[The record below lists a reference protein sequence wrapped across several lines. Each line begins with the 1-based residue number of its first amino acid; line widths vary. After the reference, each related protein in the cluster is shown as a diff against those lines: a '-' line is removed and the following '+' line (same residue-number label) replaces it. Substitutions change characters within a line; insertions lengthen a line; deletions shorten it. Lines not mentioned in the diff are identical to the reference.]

1 LLTIRARVGS
11 VPVVR
16 SGSTARALTEKRLRE
31 AIARG
36 DMVPGQRLVEADL
49 MRMYG
54 VTRGSVRLALE
65 ALVAEGLVE
74 RVPNRGARVR
84 RVSAEEAVA
93 ITECRMAL
101 ESLIAR
107 KAAERATDRQIAMLR
122 AHGVRL
128 EQALEDGDLPKYSSL
143 IEQLYGL
150 VHEMGRQP
158 VAGDLVARLQAQLV
172 RHQFQLSLRP
182 GRPQRSLRELFALV
196 EAVAERSPDRAEAA
210 TVAHFHEVI
219 AALEQ
224 CG

>member
-1 LLTIRARVGS
+1 
-11 VPVVR
+11 VPDVR
-16 SGSTARALTEKRLRE
+16 SGSTARAFTEKRLRE

-36 DMVPGQRLVEADL
+36 DVVPGQRLVEADL
-49 MRMYG
+49 MRMYR
-54 VTRGSVRLALE
+54 VTRGSVRLALD
-65 ALVAEGLVE
+65 ALAAEGLVE

-107 KAAERATDRQIAMLR
+107 KAAERATDREIATLR
-122 AHGVRL
+122 AHGARMA
-128 EQALEDGDLPKYSSL
+128 QALEDGDLPKYSSL

-158 VAGDLVARLQAQLV
+158 AAADLVARLQAQIV

-182 GRPQRSLRELFALV
+182 GRPQRSLRELSGLIDAI
-196 EAVAERSPDRAEAA
+196 AARSPDRAEAA
-210 TVAHFHEVI
+210 TVAHFHHVI
-219 AALEQ
+219 AALQQSGER
-224 CG
+224 

>member
-1 LLTIRARVGS
+1 VF
-11 VPVVR
+11 PVVR

-36 DMVPGQRLVEADL
+36 DVVPGQRLVEADL
-49 MRMYG
+49 TQMYG
-54 VTRGSVRLALE
+54 VTRGSVRLALD
-65 ALVAEGLVE
+65 ALIAEGLVE

-84 RVSAEEAVA
+84 RVSTEEAVA

-107 KAAERATDRQIAMLR
+107 KAAERATDRQIAALR
-122 AHGVRL
+122 AHGRRM
-128 EQALEDGDLPKYSSL
+128 EQALADADLAKYSAL

-150 VHEMGRQP
+150 VHETGRQP
-158 VAGDLVARLQAQLV
+158 VAADLVTRLQAQIV

-182 GRPQRSLRELFALV
+182 GRPQRSLPELLALV
-196 EAVAERSPDRAEAA
+196 EAIADRRPDRAEAA
-210 TVAHFHEVI
+210 TVAHFHQVI

-224 CG
+224 SGER